1 MRRRLHC
8 IKSVAHGELIHVL
21 FGDSVSREP
30 SDGTHAAESLT
41 GRSACETDRSP
52 EPDPLVIGRL
62 IGDITVRLSFHLSP
76 ASHKKVPDKA
86 IRGAGRSPE
95 LRPPPSRGSRSR
107 KS

>member
-41 GRSACETDRSP
+41 GRSACDADRSP
-52 EPDPLVIGRL
+52 EPYPLVIGRL
-62 IGDITVRLSFHLSP
+62 IDVITVRLSFHLSP
-76 ASHKKVPDKA
+76 VSHKKVPDKA